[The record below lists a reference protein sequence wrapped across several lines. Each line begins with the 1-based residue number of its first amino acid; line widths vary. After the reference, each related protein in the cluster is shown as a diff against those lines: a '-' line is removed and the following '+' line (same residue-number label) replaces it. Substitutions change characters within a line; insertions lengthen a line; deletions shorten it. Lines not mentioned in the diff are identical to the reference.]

1 MTTTIK
7 PRTGMQLSVAEFMD
21 LELPEPDD
29 KLKLELDDGILYI
42 APRPLIVH
50 QATQGKLLYAFGA
63 FLYPSDEPPAEIHH
77 NVIVALPSELPRLFA
92 PDLTVL
98 INGNDAVLSEFMI
111 EGVPDIVAEVLCS
124 DRNRDLV
131 RKRQVYAEAGI
142 PEYWIFD
149 EPNETVIPL
158 ELHHG
163 EYVERGALTANDTLT
178 TPLLPGLEIPLADIF
193 RHPSLPRSEG
203 A

>member
-7 PRTGMQLSVAEFMD
+7 PRTGMRLSVAEFMD

-42 APRPLIVH
+42 APRPLVIH
-50 QATQGKLLYAFGA
+50 QATQGQLLYAFGA
-63 FLYPSDEPPAEIHH
+63 FLYPCNKPPAEIHH

-149 EPNETVIPL
+149 ERNETVMPL
-158 ELHHG
+158 ELRDG
-163 EYVERGALTANDTLT
+163 MYVERTLLTAVDTLS
-178 TPLLPGLEIPLADIF
+178 TPLLPGLEIPLAGIF
-193 RHPSLPRSEG
+193 RHRSLPQPED

>member
-1 MTTTIK
+1 MTTTIE
-7 PRTGMQLSVAEFMD
+7 PRTGMPLSVAEFMD

-29 KLKLELDDGILYI
+29 KLKLELDDVILYI
-42 APRPLIVH
+42 APRTLVVH
-50 QATQGKLLYAFGA
+50 QATQGKLLYTF
-63 FLYPSDEPPAEIHH
+63 YTYVDSCDEPPAEIYH
-77 NVIVALPSELPRLFA
+77 NVIVALPSALPRLFA

-98 INGNDAVLSEFMI
+98 IDGNNASVGEYMI
-111 EGVPDIVAEVLCS
+111 EGVPDIVAEVLCY

-149 EPNETVIPL
+149 QKNDTALQL
-158 ELHHG
+158 ELRDG
-163 EYVERGALTANDTLT
+163 QYVERARLTTGDILT
-178 TPLLPGLEIPLADIF
+178 TPLLPGLEIPLAGVLHHHSF
-193 RHPSLPRSEG
+193 RRPES

>member
-1 MTTTIK
+1 
-7 PRTGMQLSVAEFMD
+7 MQLSVAEFMD

-42 APRPLIVH
+42 APRPLVVH
-50 QATQGKLLYAFGA
+50 QATQGNLLYAF
-63 FLYPSDEPPAEIHH
+63 YTYVNSCDEPPAEIYH
-77 NVIVALPSELPRLFA
+77 NVIVSLPSELPRLFA

-124 DRNRDLV
+124 DRNRDLL
-131 RKRQVYAEAGI
+131 RKRQVYSEAGI

-149 EPNETVIPL
+149 RQNATALQL
-158 ELHHG
+158 ELRDR
-163 EYVERGALTANDTLT
+163 EYVQRNVLTGNDTLT
-178 TPLLPGLEIPLADIF
+178 TPLLPGLEIPLAGVLHHHSF
-193 RHPSLPRSEG
+193 RRPES

>member
-1 MTTTIK
+1 MTTTIE

-21 LELPEPDD
+21 LDLPEPDD

-42 APRPLIVH
+42 APRPLVVH
-50 QATQGKLLYAFGA
+50 QATQGELLYTFCTY
-63 FLYPSDEPPAEIHH
+63 LDSCDEPMAEIYH
-77 NVIVALPSELPRLFA
+77 NVIVTLPSELPRLFA

-124 DRNRDLV
+124 DRNRDLL
-131 RKRQVYAEAGI
+131 RKRQVYSEAGI

-149 EPNETVIPL
+149 RQNATALQL
-158 ELHHG
+158 ELRDG
-163 EYVERGALTANDTLT
+163 ECVQRTVLTENDTLT

>member
-50 QATQGKLLYAFGA
+50 QATQGQLLYAFGA
-63 FLYPSDEPPAEIHH
+63 FLDHCDEPPAEIHH
-77 NVIVALPSELPRLFA
+77 NVIVTLPSALPRLFA

-98 INGNDAVLSEFMI
+98 INSNDAVLSEYMI

-131 RKRQVYAEAGI
+131 RKRQVYSEAGI

-149 EPNETVIPL
+149 QQNDTALQL
-158 ELHHG
+158 ELCDG
-163 EYVERGALTANDTLT
+163 VYVERTVLTADDTLT
-178 TPLLPGLEIPLADIF
+178 TPLLPGLEIPLGRIF
-193 RHPSLPRSEG
+193 RHRDRPRFVRK
-203 A
+203 